1 MLRRLLFLSA
11 FLGCALALVPAAHAQ
26 DYPTK
31 PITLIVPFA
40 AGGPTDAIARIV
52 AERMR
57 TSLGQPIVIENVGGA
72 NGTIAEG
79 RVARA
84 QPDGYTIGT
93 GNIATNVFNAAVY
106 PLQYDLVADF
116 EPIGLMV
123 TAPALIVGTKSLPAD
138 DLAGLIRW
146 LKANPDAG
154 SAGVFAVWARL
165 LGLTF
170 QEQTGT
176 KFQFVAYRG
185 AGPAMQDMVAGH
197 IQIMFDQAGNS
208 LPQLR
213 AGTIKAFAVAATKRL
228 EQAPSVP
235 TTDEAGFAGLH
246 MSIWHGLW
254 APKGTPASI
263 VTALNKA
270 MRAALADPGAQKQLA
285 ELGQE
290 ISPVDD
296 QTPTALLALQKSEAD
311 KWWPIIR
318 KANITP

>member
-1 MLRRLLFLSA
+1 MLRRLLL
-11 FLGCALALVPAAHAQ
+11 LVTLVCSVAASTARAQ

-57 TSLGQPIVIENVGGA
+57 ASLGQPIVIENVGGA

-84 QPDGYTIGT
+84 QPDGYTIGI
-93 GNIATNVFNAAVY
+93 GNVATNVFNAAVY
-106 PLQYDLVADF
+106 PLQYDLIADF

-123 TAPALIVGTKSLPAD
+123 TAPALVVGTKSLPAD
-138 DLAGLIRW
+138 DLTGLVAW
-146 LKANPDAG
+146 LKANPDGG
-154 SAGVFAVWARL
+154 SMGVFAVWGRL
-165 LGLTF
+165 LGVTF

-254 APKGTPASI
+254 APKGTPAPI
-263 VTALNKA
+263 VAALNKA
-270 MRAALADPGAQKQLA
+270 LRAALADAGAQRQLA
-285 ELGQE
+285 ELGQDVA
-290 ISPVDD
+290 PVDD
-296 QTPTALLALQKSEAD
+296 QTPAALRALQKSEAD
-311 KWWPIIR
+311 KWWPVIR